1 MRLALLTTICV
12 AGFAATA
19 AAQQAPAAAKPKPAT
34 AAASTGMKLSD
45 LAGTWRTESSVKTAA
60 GGDTVVTSELTAGAD
75 GKWTLVIAGRDPV
88 PVKILASGGD
98 SVVAH
103 AGPFPS
109 AARPGQTVTT
119 HEILH
124 FKGDDVWGTIEAH
137 YGNGDVVKGTVKGS
151 RKK

>member
-12 AGFAATA
+12 AGLAATT
-19 AAQQAPAAAKPKPAT
+19 AAQAPAAKPKPAP
-34 AAASTGMKLSD
+34 ASTDVKLAD
-45 LAGTWRTESSVKTAA
+45 LAGTWSTESVVKTAA
-60 GGDTVVTSELTAGAD
+60 GGDTVVTSELRAGAD
-75 GKWTLVIAGRDPV
+75 GSWTMVLPGRDPV

-119 HEILH
+119 HEVLH
-124 FKGDDVWGTIEAH
+124 FKGDDVWGTIEAR
-137 YGNGDVVKGTVKGS
+137 YGNGDVVKGSVKGS